1 MYWTAEK
8 VKKIIIKRQNKQYET
23 TIRRKIELIKKQ
35 YETIIDSD
43 EMKVKK
49 KRVKELYAMI
59 RGDICVEVWINL

>member
-59 RGDICVEVWINL
+59 RGDICVEV